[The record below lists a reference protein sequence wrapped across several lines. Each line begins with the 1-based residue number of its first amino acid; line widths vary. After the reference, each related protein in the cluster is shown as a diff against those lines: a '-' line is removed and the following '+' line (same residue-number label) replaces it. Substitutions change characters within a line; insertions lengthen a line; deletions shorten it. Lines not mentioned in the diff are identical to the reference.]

1 MTGLGSQKPPKMSSK
16 WVQNGSKINKKTLSK
31 NIAIFHCFLIP
42 KIIENMLKFRPEN
55 DEKMIQKIIE
65 NRIYVFNFRNKMRT
79 CNVLFFID
87 FPYVFSMVFVILMIR
102 IS

>member
-55 DEKMIQKIIE
+55 DEKMIQTIIE

-79 CNVLFFID
+79 CNYLIFID
-87 FPYVFSMVFVILMIR
+87 FPCVFQWFL
-102 IS
+102 

>member
-31 NIAIFHCFLIP
+31 NIVIFHCFLLP
-42 KIIENMLKFRPEN
+42 KIIKNMLKFRPEN

-79 CNVLFFID
+79 CIFLIFID
-87 FPYVFSMVFVILMIR
+87 FPYVFHWFL
-102 IS
+102 